1 MYSKRLS
8 LCEYIADARAS
19 LSKVI
24 TVYVFCHR
32 VYNFGVFLLL
42 LFRVIVFV
50 SNNIL
55 FRSLPHAFLL
65 YNLRDM
71 TNGTVTPA
79 AVDDNPTALGK
90 SK

>member
-1 MYSKRLS
+1 MRRFRKLS
-8 LCEYIADARAS
+8 
-19 LSKVI
+19 
-24 TVYVFCHR
+24 VYVFCHR

-42 LFRVIVFV
+42 LFIVIVFV

-55 FRSLPHAFLL
+55 FRLLLHAFLL
-65 YNLRDM
+65 HNLRDM
-71 TNGTVTPA
+71 TNGTVPP